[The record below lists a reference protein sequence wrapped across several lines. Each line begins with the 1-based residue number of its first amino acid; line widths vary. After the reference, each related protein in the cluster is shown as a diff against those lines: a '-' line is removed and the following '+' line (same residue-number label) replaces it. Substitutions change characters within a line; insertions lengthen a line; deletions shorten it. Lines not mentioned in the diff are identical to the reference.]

1 MNRLDETDIA
11 PISFTCPFLESADS
25 VTVVSQNF
33 VSKNLI
39 GGDMAAVP
47 MAVEAEDLVFGGLE
61 ETSNGKQFVLSI
73 RKEHL
78 EPGAQE
84 FRCEYGAGD
93 QILGS
98 YWKYKRKFVASFGE
112 IMHENI
118 SLINGKFLFDYEVQH
133 R

>member
-1 MNRLDETDIA
+1 MDNFCFKVNRLDDADIA

-25 VTVVSQNF
+25 VTVVSKNF

-93 QILGS
+93 QILGV
-98 YWKYKRKFVASFGE
+98 Y
-112 IMHENI
+112 
-118 SLINGKFLFDYEVQH
+118 
-133 R
+133 